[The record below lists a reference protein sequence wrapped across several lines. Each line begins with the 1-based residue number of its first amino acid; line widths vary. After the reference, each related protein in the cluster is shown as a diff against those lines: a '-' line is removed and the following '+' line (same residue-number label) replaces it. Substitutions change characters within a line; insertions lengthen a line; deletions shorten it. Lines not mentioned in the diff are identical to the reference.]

1 MQLALVHRESPPDP
15 APWAEI
21 PDPGRRSVAALAAM
35 YEYYD
40 RGRDM
45 LENVLRDATLV
56 PALEEIL
63 RLKWLPLMEGFVEI
77 LAEGWSGPDVE
88 DAQVQPA
95 RQARDVELR
104 ASLRVALDFFTW
116 RTLAASGLSNDEA
129 ARLAAVWVKAGRTS
143 PL

>member
-1 MQLALVHRESPPDP
+1 MIIVPSRFPTDFTHLRIEFVSHS
-15 APWAEI
+15 
-21 PDPGRRSVAALAAM
+21 PGRWSLDSIIA
-35 YEYYD
+35 YEVSIEP
-40 RGRDM
+40 G
-45 LENVLRDATLV
+45 EVHLRDATLV